1 MTKNT
6 TSKNNPTNT
15 LENSVHN
22 IPTKSSDDFNRFMSL
37 KITQVIDII
46 QRTFTSID
54 YCKKFDVFS
63 NSTINQC
70 LDHLYTIYEKTNAIN
85 ALLVNKDNMDKA
97 IQEMQQVF
105 DKLSMFFTNYGT
117 HSISDI
123 FYVVYGARYNNLKTI
138 AETDTIKL
146 SKIKLIEKYT
156 IPIGYKNL
164 SWSEVKED
172 DYSDKLI
179 DKVIKPEQYPHMECF
194 EPVTLYSSLHQSV
207 YGVRILSRNSEEK
220 KSIIVNALIRDI
232 PLQYLKEHEYV
243 RVRLSDISEYFRD
256 LHAGQTI
263 ELPLNAET
271 KETHEDI
278 LSDITARWIETITL
292 KDILVYT
299 NADLHKKFNMM
310 ISDAKYVKNNK
321 LQPIIKHFFDMDL
334 VSRRKMLMNLFIYNI
349 DHEIQYIA
357 YMLYDLIGSTDNTD
371 GSDNYEQRLIYE
383 SLPWKIKDYFKDTMI
398 NTIQFTQDTIS
409 QCDVSKV
416 SLEQQVLLLR
426 ADSKVKDRAISKLK
440 DIKGK
445 PEDQASKSKQ
455 YLEGLLKIPFGV
467 YRKEPI
473 LCKMELLNEA
483 YRSITMKSN
492 TTKDKYTLF
501 EITNELESLLKECI
515 SDFVLECKERIQKG
529 HKDILEHVVKKL
541 DMNMVLGKTKS
552 SLIKMSNEQLDK
564 AFSLGKYKN
573 IIDVLELFVP
583 AHPKIANYDKVVA
596 FQKET
601 KSVEDNLILI
611 EKRLD
616 ASIYGHN
623 DAKTQIMKIIGQWIN
638 GEQGGYCFGFEGSPG
653 VGKTSLAKR
662 GLAQCLQDESGNAR
676 PFSFIALGGSSNGS
690 TLEGHNYTYV
700 NSTWGKI
707 ADVLMESKC
716 MNPIIYIDELDKVS
730 KTEQGREIIGIL
742 THLIDTTQNDEFED
756 RYFSGIPLDLS
767 KVLFIFSYNDP
778 DQIDRILLDRIHR
791 IRFDNLTWTDKL
803 VIVDKYIMPE
813 LNKKMGFNNTVKLS
827 DEVIRHLVETYTMEP
842 GVRKLKEVL
851 FDLFGEINLQLLN
864 YEKVQPDTPISLP
877 IEIKVEDLGTL
888 YLKKHRKVHNMNIHK
903 EPLVGTINGMWANAL
918 GKGGIIPIEARFF
931 PSSTFLDLKLTG
943 MQGDV
948 MKESM
953 NVAKTN
959 AWSLTP
965 AKQQAKLL
973 KEFDKTKNQ
982 GLHIHCPE
990 GAVPKDG
997 PSAGGAITLALY
1009 SLLNGKK
1016 INNTVSMTGEIN
1028 LQGRITAIGGLDSK
1042 IMGSMR
1048 AGVKT
1053 VLYPKDNQREFDEFM
1068 DKYSSALDLS
1078 EMTFHSVENIQDAI
1092 KLAIV

>member
-1 MTKNT
+1 MTKPA
-6 TSKNNPTNT
+6 TSKPPQPTPLDNG
-15 LENSVHN
+15 VHN
-22 IPTKSSDDFNRFMSL
+22 IPSKTSDDFNRFMSL

-63 NSTINQC
+63 NSTISQC
-70 LDHLYTIYEKTNAIN
+70 LDHLYTIYEKTNAITT
-85 ALLVNKDNMDKA
+85 LLVNKDNMDKA

-105 DKLSMFFTNYGT
+105 DKLSIFFTNYGT
-117 HSISDI
+117 NYISDVY
-123 FYVVYGARYNNLKTI
+123 YVVFGARYNNLNTI
-138 AETDTIKL
+138 LETDTMKL
-146 SKIKLIEKYT
+146 SKIRLIEKYT

-164 SWSEVKED
+164 PWNLATEL

-207 YGVRILSRNSEEK
+207 YGVRILSRNSEDK

-243 RVRLSDISEYFRD
+243 RVRLTEISDYFKLRQ
-256 LHAGQTI
+256 AGQTI
-263 ELPLNAET
+263 ELPLNAES
-271 KETHEDI
+271 KASHDEI
-278 LSDITARWIETITL
+278 LSDITKRWIETITL
-292 KDILVYT
+292 KDLLVYT
-299 NADLHKKFNMM
+299 NSDLHKRFHMM
-310 ISDAKYVKNNK
+310 LSDAKYVKNNK
-321 LQPIIKHFFDMDL
+321 LQLIIKHFFDMDL
-334 VSRRKMLMNLFIYNI
+334 ISRRKMLMNLFVYDV

-357 YMLYDLIGSTDNTD
+357 YMLYDLIGSADNTD
-371 GSDNYEQRLIYE
+371 GSDNYEQRMIYE
-383 SLPWKIKDYFKDTMI
+383 SLPWKLKDYFKDTMI
-398 NTIQFTQDTIS
+398 NTIQYTQDTIS
-409 QCDVSKV
+409 QCDASKV

-426 ADSKVKDRAISKLK
+426 ADSKVKDRAIAKLK

-445 PEDQASKSKQ
+445 PDDQASKSKQ

-483 YRSITMKSN
+483 YRSV
-492 TTKDKYTLF
+492 TTNPSGTKEKYTLF
-501 EITNELESLLKECI
+501 EITSELESLIKECVA
-515 SDFVLECKERIQKG
+515 DFVSECKERIQKG
-529 HKDILEHVVKKL
+529 NKDILEHVVKKL
-541 DMNMVLGKTKS
+541 DINMVLGKTKP
-552 SLIKMSNEQLDK
+552 SLVKMSNEQLDK

-583 AHPKIANYDKVVA
+583 AHPNVAIYNKLVA
-596 FQKET
+596 FETDT
-601 KSVEDNLILI
+601 KSVETHLTLI
-611 EKRLD
+611 EDRLD
-616 ASIYGHN
+616 DSIYGHN
-623 DAKTQIMKIIGQWIN
+623 DAKSQIMKIVGQWIN
-638 GEQGGYCFGFEGSPG
+638 GEQSGYCFGFEGSPG

-662 GLAQCLQDESGNAR
+662 GLAQCLQDDDGNAR

-813 LNKKMGFNNTVKLS
+813 LNQKMGFDNTVKLS

-903 EPLVGTINGMWANAL
+903 EPLIGTINGMWANAL
-918 GKGGIIPIEARFF
+918 GKGGIIPIEARLF

-959 AWSLTP
+959 AWALTS

-973 KEFDKTKNQ
+973 KQFEKTKNQ

-1009 SLLNGKK
+1009 SLLNDKK
-1016 INNTVSMTGEIN
+1016 ISNTVSMTGEIN

-1053 VLYPKDNQREFDEFM
+1053 ILYPKDNQREFDEFM
-1068 DKYSSALDLS
+1068 EKYSSALDLS
-1078 EMTFHSVENIQDAI
+1078 GMSFHSIETVQDAI
-1092 KLAIV
+1092 KFVIV